1 LGFDNAHPVPH
12 LGSRFLKPP
21 LASDHWHSSGED
33 GGRPYAFTSVEQLL
47 SDYFA
52 AVEATLTR
60 LNIPFDVV
68 DWREGEDES

>member
-1 LGFDNAHPVPH
+1 
-12 LGSRFLKPP
+12 
-21 LASDHWHSSGED
+21 
-33 GGRPYAFTSVEQLL
+33 LL